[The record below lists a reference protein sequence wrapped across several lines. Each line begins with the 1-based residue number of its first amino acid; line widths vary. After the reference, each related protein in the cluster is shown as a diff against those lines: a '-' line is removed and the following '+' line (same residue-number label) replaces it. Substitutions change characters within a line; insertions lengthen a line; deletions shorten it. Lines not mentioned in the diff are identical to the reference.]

1 MTYHRLKL
9 ILAAA
14 TILAGCHS
22 GSNSKR
28 TEIPSSNF
36 VTAAAETKPVP
47 RDAASDAADDPA
59 IWINFSRP
67 DSSRIIG
74 TDKQGGLA
82 VYDLSGHE
90 LFYYPTGKMN
100 NADLRYHFALSK
112 DTIDLLA
119 VSNRTDQAVDLYK
132 INTNGSLE
140 VIHQQTLKSRL
151 KEEVYGLCMYLS
163 AKTGKYYVF
172 VNGKDGAIEQWEL
185 FPVADQISGRIVR
198 NLKLDTQVEGMVA
211 DDEHES
217 LYVGEEDKGIWK
229 FNAEPEDQEP
239 PVLLSL
245 STEAEN
251 PLLKFD
257 VEGMAIYTLPNGEG
271 FLVASSQG
279 NDSYALFDRKSP
291 HQYLGSFQITDG
303 LSIDGVQE
311 TDGLDVTSV
320 PLGNTYIEGLLV
332 VQDGKNKE
340 AGVAAAQ
347 NFKLVRWDSISV
359 KFNPVL
365 NTNKP

>member
-1 MTYHRLKL
+1 MIYHRLKL

-59 IWINFSRP
+59 IWINFSKP

-90 LFYYPTGKMN
+90 LFYYPAGKMN

-119 VSNRTDQAVDLYK
+119 VSNRTDQSVDLYK

-140 VIHQQTLKSRL
+140 VIHQQPLKSRL

-185 FPVADQISGRIVR
+185 FQVADQISGRIVR

-211 DDEHES
+211 DDEHGL
-217 LYVGEEDKGIWK
+217 LYVGEEKNGIWK
-229 FNAEPEDQEP
+229 FNAEPEGGDARE
-239 PVLLSL
+239 LLTR
-245 STEAEN
+245 STEKEN
-251 PLLKFD
+251 PYIAYDL
-257 VEGMAIYTLPNGEG
+257 EGMAIYKLQDGEG
-271 FLVASSQG
+271 YLVTSSQG
-279 NDSYALFDRKSP
+279 NDSYALFERKPP
-291 HQYLGSFQITDG
+291 HQYLGSFSITDG
-303 LSIDGVQE
+303 IATDGTQD
-311 TDGLDVTSV
+311 TDGLDLTSL
-320 PLGNTYIEGLLV
+320 PLGKDYPAGLLV

-365 NTNKP
+365 NTSKP